1 MLAVLTKWQLTAPVG
16 GSEGTQQLLHGNNS
30 PGATDAEWHCVAAGS
45 CILGKICS
53 SSSDCGGQLCVD
65 RTGCIDEQPSQEVA
79 RDVGDAGGATASASS
94 PPPCADPE
102 ALCGAP
108 PCADDPLC
116 RRAIPE
122 ATSKQGNNSP
132 GATDA
137 EWHCCYMVAGSL
149 TLGKVCS
156 SSSECGGQLCVDRAH
171 CIDEQ
176 QGGPPVIDEQ
186 EEPVVPVA
194 DTAAAPA
201 AAPAAVPSEATSQQ
215 GNNSPGATDAEWHCV
230 AAGSCILGK
239 VCSSDSHCMD
249 GQLCEPGLC

>member
-1 MLAVLTKWQLTAPVG
+1 MV
-16 GSEGTQQLLHGNNS
+16 
-30 PGATDAEWHCVAAGS
+30 AGS
-45 CILGKICS
+45 LTLGKVCS
-53 SSSDCGGQLCVD
+53 SSSDCDGQLCVD
-65 RTGCIDEQPSQEVA
+65 RTGCIDEQQ
-79 RDVGDAGGATASASS
+79 GDAPVVPVADTAA
-94 PPPCADPE
+94 
-102 ALCGAP
+102 AP
-108 PCADDPLC
+108 AAVPS
-116 RRAIPE
+116 E
-122 ATSKQGNNSP
+122 ATSQQGNNSP
-132 GATDA
+132 GGTDA

-156 SSSECGGQLCVDRAH
+156 SSSDCGGQSCVDRAH

-186 EEPVVPVA
+186 QEPVVPVA

-201 AAPAAVPSEATSQQ
+201 AAPAALPSEATSQQ